1 MQGLVMVSR
10 KTAWLK
16 TSGIC
21 GILTPIIAFTCIL
34 LAISYS
40 PSFNWTQNA
49 LSDLGIQSGIT
60 APLFNYGLISG
71 GIIALIFASGLFSFL
86 GAKPLGKV
94 GATVFTL
101 VAVALTAIGVF
112 PENIEPTHF
121 YVSVAFFMLFPIA
134 MLLIVAALL
143 LSDKKQ
149 LGWFTFVVAMIAAV
163 PWVLQFTVPYVEGV
177 AIPETIS
184 AVSASMWAIVLG
196 YKMIVQSSHSNK

>member
-1 MQGLVMVSR
+1 MVSR

-40 PSFNWTQNA
+40 PSFSWTQNA

-71 GIIALIFASGLFSFL
+71 GITALIFASGLFSFL
-86 GAKPLGKV
+86 GDKLLGKI

-101 VAVALTAIGVF
+101 TTVALIAIGVF
-112 PENIEPTHF
+112 PENVKPMHF

-134 MLLIVAALL
+134 MLLIGAVFMLANR
-143 LSDKKQ
+143 KQ
-149 LGWFTFVVAMIAAV
+149 LGWFTFVAAVIAAV

-196 YKMIVQSSHSNK
+196 YKMIVQSSHSNE